1 MLNILKMAYA
11 SRALSWGMANLPEFS
26 SGNARA
32 ISLFQFRSVHVQSVS
47 GLLYRDLWV
56 IFYLVL
62 RGILMSQEEGTRRA
76 KHKAMVRP
84 ALIAGKMSTKMRNG
98 GVPYC
103 LAVTVVG
110 GLVVMQ
116 R

>member
-1 MLNILKMAYA
+1 MHCHNPTVEGVVVNMARKESQYQAKEEAVSDSVPREWWIL
-11 SRALSWGMANLPEFS
+11 
-26 SGNARA
+26 
-32 ISLFQFRSVHVQSVS
+32 I
-47 GLLYRDLWV
+47 
-56 IFYLVL
+56 L

-84 ALIAGKMSTKMRNG
+84 ALYSWQLSIKRRNG

-103 LAVTVVG
+103 LVKTVVG
-110 GLVVMQ
+110 GRVVMQ